1 MVDRNYITTGAL
13 LGGDWQER
21 ERERWTGSYKGSFGV
36 LCSLQISEQPAISTG
51 HIAHQSINSSVKLK
65 AGKLLGERLKKSID
79 GSGIDRPFWAAF
91 DKAIVDAHPD
101 DPVNI
106 FLKKLRS

>member
-36 LCSLQISEQPAISTG
+36 PCSLQISEQPAISTG

-65 AGKLLGERLKKSID
+65 AGKLLGEKLKKSID
-79 GSGIDRPFWAAF
+79 GSGTDRPFWAAF
-91 DKAIVDAHPD
+91 GKAIVDVYLDERLIIYIP
-101 DPVNI
+101 
-106 FLKKLRS
+106 